1 MGFFSWDCKGCG
13 HSLRSRHATTK
24 TSAWMK
30 QAVVYLKGSKTGLRG
45 EYDGYGRIGGE
56 YSDDDGNFWEGRE
69 FTVYHKA
76 CHEIMGKPKFDGQ
89 SRDAHDQG
97 YFVGE
102 FVDPAKPK
110 TLADL
115 QYMTEVNDA
124 ERARAR
130 EEWKKIVQEGEQSR
144 AQKAAEEAAVASWVA
159 TELGAGAS

>member
-13 HSLRSRHATTK
+13 NSMRSAHAVTK

-30 QAVVYLKGSKTGLRG
+30 QVVIYTKGSKTARRG
-45 EYDGYGRIGGE
+45 EYDGYGRVGSSD
-56 YSDDDGNFWEGRE
+56 YDDDSFWDGRE
-69 FTVYHKA
+69 FTAYHKA

-97 YFVGE
+97 YFVDD

-115 QYMTEVNDA
+115 AYYREAA
-124 ERARAR
+124 EASR
-130 EEWKKIVQEGEQSR
+130 ERKRVAW
-144 AQKAAEEAAVASWVA
+144 QKAHEEYARKKQEEAAVASW
-159 TELGAGAS
+159 LDGAVGVV